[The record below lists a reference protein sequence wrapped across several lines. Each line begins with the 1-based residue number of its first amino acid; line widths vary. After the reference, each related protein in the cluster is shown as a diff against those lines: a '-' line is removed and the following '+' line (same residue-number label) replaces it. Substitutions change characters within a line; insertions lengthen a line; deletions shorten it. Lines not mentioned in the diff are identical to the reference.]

1 MCEYC
6 KNVNK
11 DVTELK
17 KGECA
22 IIQWMRAK
30 FIGEAQS
37 TLVPFNY
44 CPNCGEKI
52 QSVVERNR

>member
-6 KNVNK
+6 KTVNK
-11 DVTELK
+11 DVTELED
-17 KGECA
+17 GESC

-30 FIGEAQS
+30 FKGESQS
-37 TLVPFNY
+37 RLVPFNY

-52 QSVVERNR
+52 SSVVEKTS